1 MQKILFDTGI
11 FDIREKRK
19 KSMKLVKEAAIIF
32 GVTMAGELLYTLLP
46 LPVPAGVYGLFLLL
60 FLLLCGVVKLEQVE
74 TVGMFLLD
82 IMAMMFIPATVGI
95 IESKD
100 ILVEVALPYT
110 VIIALTTIFVMAV
123 TGKTAQYLIG
133 KIAKKEK
140 TNE

>member
-1 MQKILFDTGI
+1 
-11 FDIREKRK
+11 
-19 KSMKLVKEAAIIF
+19 MKLVKEAAIIF

-60 FLLLCGVVKLEQVE
+60 FLLLCGAVKLEQVE
-74 TVGMFLLD
+74 KVGMFFLD

-100 ILVEVALPYT
+100 ILMQVALPYT
-110 VIIALTTIFVMAV
+110 VIIALTTVFVMAV
-123 TGKTAQYLIG
+123 TGKTAQFLIG
-133 KIAKKEK
+133 KMEKKEK

>member
-82 IMAMMFIPATVGI
+82 IIDVYKRQG
-95 IESKD
+95 
-100 ILVEVALPYT
+100 LVKAEHSHT
-110 VIIALTTIFVMAV
+110 CSSDS
-123 TGKTAQYLIG
+123 
-133 KIAKKEK
+133 
-140 TNE
+140 

>member
-1 MQKILFDTGI
+1 
-11 FDIREKRK
+11 
-19 KSMKLVKEAAIIF
+19 MKLVKEAAIIF

-60 FLLLCGVVKLEQVE
+60 FLLLCGAVKLEQVE

-100 ILVEVALPYT
+100 ILLKVALPYT
-110 VIIALTTIFVMAV
+110 VIIVLTTIFVMAV
-123 TGKTAQYLIG
+123 TGKTAEVLIR
-133 KIAKKEK
+133 KKAAAKKNRKEK
-140 TNE
+140 RHE